1 MLHMAMSDEVARR
14 AWQRERKARQRR
26 ERREAL
32 ADLPPMDEGE
42 FMRCLEAAV
51 REGKVPAMKL
61 WDEISRRKAAERV
74 VSPFDALD
82 EFERRDAS

>member
-1 MLHMAMSDEVARR
+1 MLHMSISDEVARR
-14 AWQRERKARQRR
+14 GWQRERKARQRR

-32 ADLPPMDEGE
+32 ADLPPMDEDE

-61 WDEISRRKAAERV
+61 
-74 VSPFDALD
+74 
-82 EFERRDAS
+82 

>member
-1 MLHMAMSDEVARR
+1 MLHMSISDEVAHRG
-14 AWQRERKARQRR
+14 WQRERKARQRR

-32 ADLPPMDEGE
+32 ADLPPMDEDE

-61 WDEISRRKAAERV
+61 WDEISRRKAAERFA
-74 VSPFDALD
+74 SRFDALD
-82 EFERRDAS
+82 GFE